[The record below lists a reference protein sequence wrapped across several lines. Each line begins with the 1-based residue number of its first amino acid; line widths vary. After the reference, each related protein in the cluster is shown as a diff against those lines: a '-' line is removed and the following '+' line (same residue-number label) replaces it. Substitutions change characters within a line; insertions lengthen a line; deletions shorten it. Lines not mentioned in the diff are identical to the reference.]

1 MKLISLD
8 VYTVVLVVLSTTDEG
23 NWRLPK
29 HLEKSVSLWASVS
42 EQPKQILWWLPM
54 VTVSSTTND

>member
-8 VYTVVLVVLSTTDEG
+8 VYTVVLVVLSITDEG

-42 EQPKQILWWLPM
+42 EQPKQILW
-54 VTVSSTTND
+54 